1 MTYPVWPET
10 LPRPERSSWQASRQD
25 ARLKRRSDAGP
36 SSYRRRFSSAS
47 RPVSLSVI
55 LDRDQKAIFDNF
67 YVEEIAEGAGLF
79 WMPDPTTDG
88 WPLLTDEG
96 SALLTDDG
104 VPILL
109 GETWLVTMG
118 DNLPAETVI
127 GIEFRISFSV
137 EVMP

>member
-1 MTYPVWPET
+1 MTYPIWPET
-10 LPRPERSSWQASRQD
+10 LPRPERASWQATRQD
-25 ARLKRRSDAGP
+25 GRLKRRADTGP
-36 SSYRRRFSSAS
+36 TTYRRRFSSAS
-47 RPVSLSVI
+47 RSVSLSVM
-55 LDRDQKAIFDNF
+55 LDRDQKAIFENF
-67 YVEEIAEGAGLF
+67 YIEEIAEGATLF

-96 SALLTDDG
+96 LPMLTDAG